1 MFFEFTKASM
11 SNTGIQATYMSEN
24 VCWPAGPLWG
34 TKRQNVLQD
43 FPFDWSVNAGRRLVS
58 EWNVAETNRLTL
70 SFLFKKEINFGRTD
84 IMAIFA
90 NVPRSA

>member
-43 FPFDWSVNAGRRLVS
+43 FLSTGLLTQAGAWYL
-58 EWNVAETNRLTL
+58 NETSL
-70 SFLFKKEINFGRTD
+70 KQIG
-84 IMAIFA
+84 
-90 NVPRSA
+90 